1 MPELRPQT
9 PTRSYGCGLL
19 DNAYAP
25 RKGLPVAVP
34 ADLPHFLQRREILA
48 YEQRV
53 ARAAYAYGVD
63 IRRAAWI
70 HGSRIGDPL
79 IRGVDRRWNA
89 TTKALQDVLL
99 PASEQP
105 PPEILEELAKLIRL
119 LRAPLPSLRV
129 LRSDVKEPWPIATPL
144 GTTHGG
150 IHWLVLDL
158 PRLLECTPVERTYV
172 LGWALGHLQCD
183 HGPLFAGHL
192 MAHRAQR
199 SLGPMGFVLRP
210 WARVA
215 TFSADRAAML
225 AVGSLERALE
235 GMPLTEAKDVPW
247 LPNRADLDARRR
259 ALEDFA
265 RSAVMARLSVLSSVG
280 RAEWSLGAP
289 RPAASGAITE
299 RLSHVFGAAARLGT
313 NAAWFLRGGTDPTAR
328 RGEKANDANADE
340 AANDGPKG
348 ESGDS
353 GDASA
358 KSDAKDAEG
367 EAKPPEAPVD
377 PLELDP
383 ALKQRLDRA
392 LENTWSLAR
401 CDQTLTRR
409 LRLL

>member
-1 MPELRPQT
+1 M
-9 PTRSYGCGLL
+9 
-19 DNAYAP
+19 AA
-25 RKGLPVAVP
+25 P
-34 ADLPHFLQRREILA
+34 ADLPHFLQRRDILA

-53 ARAAYAYGVD
+53 ARSAYAYGVD
-63 IRRAAWI
+63 IRRAAWV

-79 IRGVDRRWNA
+79 FRGVDRRWNA

-99 PASEQP
+99 PPGEQP
-105 PPEILEELAKLIRL
+105 PQEVLEEIASLIRL

-129 LRSDVKEPWPIATPL
+129 LRPDVKERWPLATPL

-150 IHWLVLDL
+150 VHWLILDL

-199 SLGPMGFVLRP
+199 SLGPVGLILRP
-210 WARVA
+210 WARIA
-215 TFSADRAAML
+215 TFSADRAAMI
-225 AVGSLERALE
+225 AVGNLDRALE

-247 LPNRADLDARRR
+247 FPRTAPLEDRRR

-265 RSAVMARLSVLSSVG
+265 NSAVMARHSVLSSVG

-299 RLSHVFGAAARLGT
+299 RLSHVFGAAARLGS
-313 NAAWFLRGGTDPTAR
+313 NAAWFLRGGTDPTAQR
-328 RGEKANDANADE
+328 DHKAND
-340 AANDGPKG
+340 
-348 ESGDS
+348 
-353 GDASA
+353 
-358 KSDAKDAEG
+358 G
-367 EAKPPEAPVD
+367 EAKTSATDAKTEGEPEGKPEDEGEPVVPDPPSD

-383 ALKQRLDRA
+383 ALKERLDRA